1 MLRAIGMSVKMI
13 RRMMIFEN
21 IMLGFFGVALA
32 YLASVPVLR
41 YLYGQSDMRAF
52 GHGYH
57 FDYTAFF
64 GISFMAVLLCILLAG
79 HLSKDWKTKKIMEQM
94 NKVE

>member
-21 IMLGFFGVALA
+21 IMLGVFGVALA

-52 GHGYH
+52 R
-57 FDYTAFF
+57 AR
-64 GISFMAVLLCILLAG
+64 VPL
-79 HLSKDWKTKKIMEQM
+79 
-94 NKVE
+94 